1 MIIRKSPAEIEIM
14 ARSGKIIADM
24 HEKIAAAVRPGV
36 STGEL
41 DRMAE
46 DYVRAHNAVPA
57 FLGYGGA
64 GTRIPFPGTLCA
76 SVNEEIVHGIPSLDT
91 VLAEGDLIKID
102 AGCVLEGY
110 YSDSAVTWIVG
121 GEDAVDPAVAD
132 LVRVTREGLWAGLMA
147 ARPKKRI
154 GDISAAVEAVGQRH
168 GYGIVREYVGHGVGR
183 ALHEDPQVPN
193 HGAAGRGPKLSVGL
207 VVAVEP
213 MFNLGTEETLTL
225 EDEWTVVTADGALS
239 AHWEHTV
246 AITPDGPLVLTARS
260 DETMRPLEEP
270 DRIPVVL
277 TAA

>member
-24 HEKIAAAVRPGV
+24 HEKVAAAVRPGI
-36 STGEL
+36 STGAL
-41 DRMAE
+41 DQLAE
-46 DYVRAHNAVPA
+46 DYIRAHNAVPA

-76 SVNEEIVHGIPSLDT
+76 SVNEEIVHGIPAQDR
-91 VLAEGDLIKID
+91 VLAEGDLIKLD
-102 AGCVLEGY
+102 AGCVLDGY
-110 YSDSAVTWIVG
+110 FSDSAVTWIVG
-121 GEDAVDPAVAD
+121 GPDTVAPAVAR
-132 LVRVTREGLWAGLMA
+132 LVEVTREGLWAGLLA
-147 ARPKKRI
+147 ARPKKRV
-154 GDISAAVEAVGQRH
+154 GDISAAVEAVGRRD

-207 VVAVEP
+207 VLAVEP
-213 MFNLGTEETLTL
+213 MFNLGTEETTTL
-225 EDEWTVVTADGALS
+225 EDEWTVVTADGNLS

-270 DRIPVVL
+270 DRIPVQL
-277 TAA
+277 ATA